1 MGEFGFIR
9 ASEFYGYALKVL
21 YDGNEQDPFVGC
33 EIDGT
38 GVFI

>member
-9 ASEFYGYALKVL
+9 ASEFYSYALNVC
-21 YDGNEQDPFVGC
+21 YDGNEQDPFVAC